1 MDKTET
7 KPKEVETKLDGS
19 NYSCQ
24 VLLEKCTL
32 EQAKD
37 KSFPTDAR
45 LVRYKVDGKDYI
57 DVARSAKASNIF
69 DLYFD
74 TYGMGALQSID
85 YGFGEKTLQTKK
97 WPGYFFAIFCNY
109 FRFFVLLGDL

>member
-1 MDKTET
+1 MTKTET
-7 KPKEVETKLDGS
+7 KKEVEVKLDGS
-19 NYSCQ
+19 QYSCQ
-24 VLLEKCTL
+24 ILLEKCTL

-45 LVRYKVDGKDYI
+45 LVRYKIEDKHYI

-74 TYGMGALQSID
+74 TYGKGALQSID
-85 YGFGEKTLQTKK
+85 YGKGTISPGQWGYKSSSDSKK
-97 WPGYFFAIFCNY
+97 KK
-109 FRFFVLLGDL
+109 RR

>member
-1 MDKTET
+1 MTAGT
-7 KPKEVETKLDGS
+7 KNKKSESKLDGS
-19 NYSCQ
+19 EYSCQ

-32 EQAKD
+32 DQAKD

-45 LVRYKVDGKDYI
+45 IVRYKVDDKDYI

-74 TYGMGALQSID
+74 TYGMGALQAID
-85 YGFGEKTLQTKK
+85 YGYGTVSPGQWGYKSPSKTKK
-97 WPGYFFAIFCNY
+97 
-109 FRFFVLLGDL
+109 RK